1 MLFQIGKVN
10 GQFVL
15 EKPGTNKLYIN
26 NVAFEAKQRYLQP
39 GDVVEYYGFRLIF
52 LNNRILMNDA
62 EGSIVVNEVSSGLR
76 STLKEKDEYSSLD
89 VKDQELYEKNDFFTK
104 SPRIRRVIETKE
116 IELTSPPP
124 TENNNMQS
132 VLITMG
138 PMFVMALTQEKKIF
152 QAFGH
157 KF

>member
-1 MLFQIGKVN
+1 MEQYNVSGMSCAACQARVEKVVSKVE
-10 GQFVL
+10 GV
-15 EKPGTNKLYIN
+15 EKVRVSLLTNSMS
-26 NVAFEAKQRYLQP
+26 
-39 GDVVEYYGFRLIF
+39 VEG
-52 LNNRILMNDA
+52 
-62 EGSIVVNEVSSGLR
+62 
-76 STLKEKDEYSSLD
+76 EYSSLD

-138 PMFVMALTQEKKIF
+138 LRKRFFKRLATSSNNSINDSINSCLANNRKKI
-152 QAFGH
+152 
-157 KF
+157 